1 MLGED
6 GETIEDFEA
15 RITDDV
21 EGLLSSGELSLL
33 STGIEIPPTSALCP
47 SSTTTLD
54 AATVAFERNLALQ
67 LTLGPWIDNAIDETC
82 DANAVAVSDI
92 IAAQTLVRDEAIL
105 VTSQE
110 LARGLN
116 ILGEDG
122 EDQEVFATRMQTQFT
137 SGPAIPEASGLPAF
151 SDDCDAED
159 SAELDDAITVINQA
173 NSFEAFNVFLRDEF
187 TGECSNQETDMT
199 DLIDSAGLTTLE
211 SEQEAMVNMWF
222 EICDDCTEDNI
233 DDFIRRLGQEFVDSE
248 TTFDSGIVVPE
259 FPEDCLEYVD
269 SLGESQAALALYK
282 QQLEFNR
289 AFDQWATPQFEAL
302 QARLCAAAS
311 SDLGFQTSGLD
322 MMIDSEVDVNTPLIE
337 EFLFVLDSAAEGET
351 VEDYSNNVVTSEI
364 LFGDSGVEPTE
375 PQTAET
381 PLPDF
386 CPDTSS
392 QDDFEAAAQELAAQ
406 ITRTEWAEYRV
417 DEICA
422 EQAT

>member
-1 MLGED
+1 
-6 GETIEDFEA
+6 
-15 RITDDV
+15 
-21 EGLLSSGELSLL
+21 
-33 STGIEIPPTSALCP
+33 
-47 SSTTTLD
+47 
-54 AATVAFERNLALQ
+54 
-67 LTLGPWIDNAIDETC
+67 
-82 DANAVAVSDI
+82 
-92 IAAQTLVRDEAIL
+92 
-105 VTSQE
+105 
-110 LARGLN
+110 
-116 ILGEDG
+116 
-122 EDQEVFATRMQTQFT
+122 
-137 SGPAIPEASGLPAF
+137 
-151 SDDCDAED
+151 
-159 SAELDDAITVINQA
+159 
-173 NSFEAFNVFLRDEF
+173 
-187 TGECSNQETDMT
+187 
-199 DLIDSAGLTTLE
+199 
-211 SEQEAMVNMWF
+211 MVNMWF

-233 DDFIRRLGQEFVDSE
+233 DDFIRRLGQDFVNSG

-259 FPEDCLEYVD
+259 FPEDCLEYVVSIGD
-269 SLGESQAALALYK
+269 SQAALYLYK
-282 QQLEFNR
+282 QQFEFNR
-289 AFDQWATPQFEAL
+289 AFDLWATPQFEAL